1 MQTGYLLIDEASW
14 QWEWKEFN
22 LPQLIR
28 KTVTDPNAMIPTT
41 YDYTIYELEGD
52 VADLSLIKNTELLD
66 KKVVK
71 RKTEAT
77 LILDSD
83 MTMEEELAE
92 YLSYILELKDETVT
106 QILGIFHDN
115 SKNAEVG

>member
-1 MQTGYLLIDEASW
+1 
-14 QWEWKEFN
+14 
-22 LPQLIR
+22 
-28 KTVTDPNAMIPTT
+28 
-41 YDYTIYELEGD
+41 
-52 VADLSLIKNTELLD
+52 
-66 KKVVK
+66 
-71 RKTEAT
+71 
-77 LILDSD
+77 